1 MNFTLHIWR
10 QANPKDEGR
19 FVPYQVRDITP
30 DMSFLETL
38 DALNDQIIAEG
49 SEPPIAFDS
58 DCREGICGACSLVID
73 GVPHGPRRAA
83 TACQLYMRNFAD
95 GSTIT
100 VEPFRARAFPI
111 IQDLVVDR
119 RALDYILQAGGF
131 VSVNTGAA
139 PDAHTQLIPRDQA
152 HTAFDAATCIG
163 CGACVAAC
171 PNASAMLFVAAKVT
185 HLSLLPQ
192 GQPERERRV
201 IRMVEEMDRAGF
213 GNCSNN
219 YECAAVCPKQIP
231 LAFIARMNREFLGAA
246 LPSREFT
253 RPRAHIWHEE

>member
-1 MNFTLHIWR
+1 MNYTLHIWR
-10 QANPKDEGR
+10 QQDAQDQGR
-19 FVPYQVRDITP
+19 FATYRVTDIGP
-30 DMSFLETL
+30 DMSFLEML
-38 DALNDQIIAEG
+38 DALNDQLVSRGEG
-49 SEPPIAFDS
+49 PPIAFDS
-58 DCREGICGACSLVID
+58 DCREGICGSCSLVID
-73 GVPHGPRRAA
+73 GIPHGPRRAA

-95 GSTIT
+95 GAEIT

-119 RALDYILQAGGF
+119 RALDYVLQAGGF

-152 HTAFDAATCIG
+152 HTAFDAAACIG

-192 GQPERERRV
+192 GEPGRVRRV
-201 IRMVEEMDRAGF
+201 IRMVEEMDQAGF
-213 GNCSNN
+213 GNCSNH
-219 YECAAVCPKQIP
+219 YECAAVCPKEIP
-231 LAFIARMNREFLGAA
+231 AAFIARLNREFLGAA
-246 LPSREFT
+246 LTSREFT
-253 RPRAHIWHEE
+253 RPSPPVGHEE